1 MFPSVAVFAILMSSV
16 LLLDASCAFAYVICL
31 LLASVSFITVDRSL
45 FLFLLYPLGHC
56 SHFTSY
62 FTA

>member
-31 LLASVSFITVDRSL
+31 LLAWWGGHKQVSPS
-45 FLFLLYPLGHC
+45 
-56 SHFTSY
+56 
-62 FTA
+62 